1 MSNQFNGTSE
11 TEVSPPIG
19 RSKQRPQRY
28 RSPSPDGEDRR
39 TIKRIMRAAE
49 LSRPGYEVAY
59 DPDQGVYRVSQQD
72 CSSRVKERH
81 QRAKS
86 ALTQGFGGSGNDH
99 VRAKSSRRKLDF
111 TAGEPDGKAEVSETH
126 PAKRVAYGR
135 DYAKGDSEIFVAGR
149 SHARISISA
158 GAWPAYSG
166 PKINPDGKRAYRAH
180 IDELFDFLQIQLNSQ
195 QLEFLRGIGFEY
207 CAQLAALE
215 SQSSA
220 DKRWTTYKAAL
231 KAGNYTMAFACLS
244 SIHYRIQDLLKD
256 GAETQSD

>member
-1 MSNQFNGTSE
+1 MENATSKKN
-11 TEVSPPIG
+11 TRVIPGSPG
-19 RSKQRPQRY
+19 RDSDDDRNLRAICNASKF
-28 RSPSPDGEDRR
+28 
-39 TIKRIMRAAE
+39 A
-49 LSRPGYEVAY
+49 LPGYEVTY
-59 DPDQGVYRVSQQD
+59 DKDQGVYRISKKED
-72 CSSRVKERH
+72 SSLGVKARH

-86 ALTQGFGGSGNDH
+86 ALTQGDGRSGDDH
-99 VRAKSSRRKLDF
+99 IRAKRSRRKLDF
-111 TAGEPDGKAEVSETH
+111 SSGELDGKAEVSETH

-149 SHARISISA
+149 SHARLSISA